1 MCKWSRTLYVDENDR
16 EFGPMNE
23 RALRQLAHVPRLAIQ
38 AASSETARDTN
49 RTIIL
54 ELIRLAG
61 AVSRADLA
69 RLSGLQKSTVSAI
82 VEELLAT
89 EWICEG
95 ETGFSKH
102 GRRPLMLEVN
112 NELGVVI
119 LDLHPDN
126 AIVAV
131 SDFSGVFLVQEN
143 VPISSQPQPSV
154 TQLLAAIKRVC
165 EAEPRKAIQGVGIS
179 VPGRVDRVTGRLAFA
194 PNLRWGPFDIPKA
207 IGAGTGLPVE
217 IENAANLIIL
227 AERWFGS
234 LSGVQDAVAINVSEG
249 LGTGILAGGHLISG
263 WNGTAG
269 EFGHMAMETPGLVCG
284 CGNRGC
290 WETMASNQAALR
302 HYRKLKGKI
311 PASYTYRHLL
321 IDAQDHKPEAV
332 AALRYQFVQLAR
344 GLRTILAGLAPEV
357 VLFAGDIVSVWPYFS
372 GILAEELPKNLNGKL
387 PRIITAADC
396 GMARLRGALALVL
409 QHHFNPASSRSAP
422 RRIAMSS

>member
-1 MCKWSRTLYVDENDR
+1 
-16 EFGPMNE
+16 MNE

-38 AASSETARDTN
+38 ASSSETARDTN

-82 VEELLAT
+82 VEELLET
-89 EWICEG
+89 RWICEG

-119 LDLHPDN
+119 LDLHPGN

-131 SDFSGVFLVQEN
+131 SDFRGRFLAQEN
-143 VPISSQPQPSV
+143 VPISSAPQRSI
-154 TQLLAAIKRVC
+154 TQLLAAIKRVSN
-165 EAEPRKAIQGVGIS
+165 AEPKKAIQGVGIS
-179 VPGRVDRVTGRLAFA
+179 VPGRVDRLTGRLAFA
-194 PNLRWGPFDIPKA
+194 PNLRWGPFDIGKA
-207 IGAGTGLPVE
+207 IADGTGLPVE
-217 IENAANLIIL
+217 VENAANLVVL

-249 LGTGILAGGHLISG
+249 IGTGILAAGHLISG
-263 WNGTAG
+263 WNGMAG
-269 EFGHMAMETPGLVCG
+269 EFGHMPVEAGGLLCG

-290 WETMASNQAALR
+290 WETVASNQAALR
-302 HYRKLKGKI
+302 YYRKLKGKV
-311 PASYTYRHLL
+311 PASFTYRHLL
-321 IDAQDHKPEAV
+321 IDAENKKPEAT

-344 GLRTILAGLAPEV
+344 GLHTILAGLSPEV
-357 VLFAGDIVSVWPYFS
+357 VLFAGDIVAVWPYFS
-372 GILAEELPKNLNGKL
+372 GILAEEVSKSLNAKL
-387 PRIITAADC
+387 PRIITAADL

-409 QHHFNPASSRSAP
+409 QHHFSPTSSRAVP
-422 RRIAMSS
+422 RRMGVGS

>member
-1 MCKWSRTLYVDENDR
+1 V
-16 EFGPMNE
+16 NE

-38 AASSETARDTN
+38 ASSSETARDTN

-82 VEELLAT
+82 VEELLET
-89 EWICEG
+89 HWVCEG

-102 GRRPLMLEVN
+102 GRRPLMLGVN

-119 LDLHPDN
+119 LDLHPGN
-126 AIVAV
+126 AIVAI
-131 SDFSGVFLVQEN
+131 SDFSGKFLVQEN
-143 VPISSQPQPSV
+143 VAISSEPERSI
-154 TQLLAAIKRVC
+154 TQLLAAIRRVSNV
-165 EAEPRKAIQGVGIS
+165 EPKKAIQGVGIS

-194 PNLRWGPFDIPKA
+194 PNLRWGPFDIGKA
-207 IGAGTGLPVE
+207 IADGTDLPVE

-249 LGTGILAGGHLISG
+249 IGTGILAGGHLISG
-263 WNGTAG
+263 WNGMAG
-269 EFGHMAMETPGLVCG
+269 EFGHMPVEAEGLLCG

-290 WETMASNQAALR
+290 WETVASNQAALR
-302 HYRKLKGKI
+302 HYRKLKGKVA
-311 PASYTYRHLL
+311 ASFTYRHLL
-321 IDAQDHKPEAV
+321 VDAEDQKPEAM
-332 AALRYQFVQLAR
+332 AALRYQFVQIAR
-344 GLRTILAGLAPEV
+344 GLQTILAGLSPEV
-357 VLFAGDIVSVWPYFS
+357 VLFAGDIVAVWPYFS
-372 GILAEELPKNLNGKL
+372 GILTEELPKTLHSKL

-409 QHHFNPASSRSAP
+409 QHHFSPTSSRAVP
-422 RRIAMSS
+422 RRMAMSS

>member
-1 MCKWSRTLYVDENDR
+1 
-16 EFGPMNE
+16 MNE

-38 AASSETARDTN
+38 ASSSETARDTN

-82 VEELLAT
+82 VEELLQT
-89 EWICEG
+89 RWICEG

-102 GRRPLMLEVN
+102 GRRPMMLGVN

-119 LDLHPDN
+119 LDLHPGN

-131 SDFSGVFLVQEN
+131 SDFSGRFLVQEN
-143 VPISSQPQPSV
+143 VAISAEPQPSV
-154 TQLLAAIKRVC
+154 TQLLAAIKRVSS
-165 EAEPRKAIQGVGIS
+165 AEPKKAIQGVGIS
-179 VPGRVDRVTGRLAFA
+179 VPGRVDRLTGRLEFA
-194 PNLRWGPFDIPKA
+194 PNLRWGPFAIGKA
-207 IGAGTGLPVE
+207 IAEGTGLPVE

-249 LGTGILAGGHLISG
+249 IGTGILAAGHLISG
-263 WNGTAG
+263 WNGMAG
-269 EFGHMAMETPGLVCG
+269 EFGHMPMEEGGTLCG

-290 WETMASNQAALR
+290 WETVASNQAALR
-302 HYRKLKGKI
+302 YYRKLKGKI
-311 PASYTYRHLL
+311 PASFTYRHLL
-321 IDAQDHKPEAV
+321 IDAEDHKPEAV
-332 AALRYQFVQLAR
+332 AAMRNQFLQLAR
-344 GLRTILAGLAPEV
+344 GLETILAGLAPEV
-357 VLFAGDIVSVWPYFS
+357 VLFAGDIVAVWPYFS
-372 GILAEELPKNLNGKL
+372 GVLSEELPKTLSAKL

-409 QHHFNPASSRSAP
+409 QHHFSPASSRSVP
-422 RRIAMSS
+422 RRMAVGS

>member
-1 MCKWSRTLYVDENDR
+1 
-16 EFGPMNE
+16 MNE

-38 AASSETARDTN
+38 ASSSETARDTN

-89 EWICEG
+89 DWICEG
-95 ETGFSKH
+95 VTGFSKH

-112 NELGVVI
+112 NELGVAV
-119 LDLHPDN
+119 LDLHPGN
-126 AIVAV
+126 AIVAI
-131 SDFSGVFLVQEN
+131 SDFSGRFLVQEN
-143 VPISSQPQPSV
+143 VPISSQPQRSV
-154 TQLLAAIKRVC
+154 IQLLAAIKRVSN
-165 EAEPRKAIQGVGIS
+165 AEPRKAIQGVGIS

-194 PNLRWGPFDIPKA
+194 PNLRWGSFDLGKA
-207 IGAGTGLPVE
+207 VAEGTGLPVE

-249 LGTGILAGGHLISG
+249 IGTGILAAGHLISG
-263 WNGTAG
+263 WNGMAG
-269 EFGHMAMETPGLVCG
+269 EFGHMVVDAGGLLCG

-290 WETMASNQAALR
+290 WETVASNQAALR
-302 HYRKLKGKI
+302 YYRKLKGKI
-311 PASYTYRHLL
+311 PSAFTYRHLL
-321 IDAQDHKPEAV
+321 IDAQDQKPEAV
-332 AALRYQFVQLAR
+332 AALRDQFAQLAR
-344 GLRTILAGLAPEV
+344 GLQTILAGLSPEV
-357 VLFAGDIVSVWPYFS
+357 VLFAGDIVAVWPYFC
-372 GILAEELPKNLNGKL
+372 NLLSEQVLQALNAKP

-409 QHHFNPASSRSAP
+409 QHHFSPTSSRHVP
-422 RRIAMSS
+422 RRIAAGS

>member
-1 MCKWSRTLYVDENDR
+1 
-16 EFGPMNE
+16 MNE

-38 AASSETARDTN
+38 ASSSETARDTN

-89 EWICEG
+89 DWICEG
-95 ETGFSKH
+95 VTGFSKH

-112 NELGVVI
+112 NELGVAV
-119 LDLHPDN
+119 LDLHPGN
-126 AIVAV
+126 AIVAI
-131 SDFSGVFLVQEN
+131 SDFSGRFLVQEN
-143 VPISSQPQPSV
+143 VPISSQPQRSV
-154 TQLLAAIKRVC
+154 IQLLAAIKRVSN
-165 EAEPRKAIQGVGIS
+165 AEPRKAIQGVGIS

-194 PNLRWGPFDIPKA
+194 PNLRWGSFDLGKA
-207 IGAGTGLPVE
+207 VAEGTGLPVE

-249 LGTGILAGGHLISG
+249 IGTGILAAGHLISG
-263 WNGTAG
+263 WNGMAG
-269 EFGHMAMETPGLVCG
+269 EFGHMVVDAGGLLCG

-290 WETMASNQAALR
+290 WETVASNQAALR
-302 HYRKLKGKI
+302 YYRKLKGKV
-311 PASYTYRHLL
+311 PAAFTYRHLL
-321 IDAQDHKPEAV
+321 IDAQDQKPEAV
-332 AALRYQFVQLAR
+332 AALRYQFAQLAR
-344 GLRTILAGLAPEV
+344 GLQTILAGLSPEV
-357 VLFAGDIVSVWPYFS
+357 VLFAGDIVAVWPYFS
-372 GILAEELPKNLNGKL
+372 SVLSEEVLKALNAKL

-409 QHHFNPASSRSAP
+409 QHHFSPTSSRQLP
-422 RRIAMSS
+422 RRIAAGS

>member
-1 MCKWSRTLYVDENDR
+1 MQNHG
-16 EFGPMNE
+16 FGLMNE

-38 AASSETARDTN
+38 ASSSETARDNN

-82 VEELLAT
+82 VEELL
-89 EWICEG
+89 ESRWICEG

-102 GRRPLMLEVN
+102 GRRPLMLGVN

-119 LDLHPDN
+119 LDLHPGN

-131 SDFSGVFLVQEN
+131 SDFSGKFLVQEN
-143 VPISSQPQPSV
+143 VSISSEPQRSIA
-154 TQLLAAIKRVC
+154 QLLAAIKRVSN
-165 EAEPRKAIQGVGIS
+165 AEPTKAIQGVGIS
-179 VPGRVDRVTGRLAFA
+179 VPGRVDPVTGRLVFA
-194 PNLRWGPFDIPKA
+194 PNLRWENFDIGKA
-207 IGAGTGLPVE
+207 IAEGTGLPVE

-249 LGTGILAGGHLISG
+249 IGTGIVAGGHLISG
-263 WNGTAG
+263 WNGMAG
-269 EFGHMAMETPGLVCG
+269 EFGHMIVEPGGAICG

-290 WETMASNQAALR
+290 WETVASNQAALR
-302 HYRKLKGKI
+302 HYRKLKGKAA
-311 PASYTYRHLL
+311 PSFTYRHLL
-321 IDAQDHKPEAV
+321 VDAEDQKPEAMT
-332 AALRYQFVQLAR
+332 ALRSQFVQIAR
-344 GLRTILAGLAPEV
+344 GLQTILAGLSPEV
-357 VLFAGDIVSVWPYFS
+357 VLFAGDIVAVWPYFS
-372 GILAEELPKNLNGKL
+372 GVLNEELTKTFNAKL
-387 PRIITAADC
+387 PRIITTADF

-409 QHHFNPASSRSAP
+409 QHHFTPASSHAIP
-422 RRIAMSS
+422 RRITVNEPAR